1 MAMGYEQFNT
11 YPIQILGINESYN
24 DELNAIENEII
35 NEMGYSGNVADLSSV
50 LPYFVFFKFCD
61 YHSSQVSANNGESY
75 QTQEYTTPSM
85 VAQVRVWNMGVK
97 MLASICETN
106 GATVNEIY
114 TSERILI

>member
-1 MAMGYEQFNT
+1 MGYEKFNN

-50 LPYFVFFKFCD
+50 LPYFVFFKFCE

-85 VAQVRVWNMGVK
+85 VAQVRAWNMGVK